1 MRAQRHVLLDEFK
14 KRLKNKKTAYMTE
27 LAPMV
32 ASDTA
37 LAMEMPEP
45 FVNAIEHL
53 KNGLT

>member
-1 MRAQRHVLLDEFK
+1 MFFGRIQ

-32 ASDTA
+32 ATDTA
-37 LAMEMPEP
+37 LAMKMPEP